1 MSDTMLKVLE
11 FFIAPTVVALIVI
24 IAQFFIQP
32 LMQKNITAQSELWLH
47 KKEIYIK
54 AIAIIDKR
62 FDSMVFGSSQQTA
75 EPPTNKEINEV
86 YRELLLVCDDDEILI
101 RFQKFMDTSVEGY
114 CSPANRGDFINL
126 IRKDLG
132 ESKFSIKPEKIP
144 YFREHSKE

>member
-1 MSDTMLKVLE
+1 MLLE
-11 FFIAPTVVALIVI
+11 FFIAPAVAALIVI

-32 LMQKNITAQSELWLH
+32 LMQKNITARSELWLH

-54 AIAIIDKR
+54 TIAIIDKR
-62 FDSMVFGSSQQTA
+62 FDSMVFKNSRPVA
-75 EPPTNKEINEV
+75 DPPTNKEFNEV

-132 ESKFSIKPEKIP
+132 KSKFSIKPKEIP
-144 YFREHSKE
+144 YFRKRFRE